1 MSPFFT
7 PKPVDHMLINF
18 KVGGWRLVKK
28 VMYQVLSFLLSFQ
41 KKKKKMI
48 VDKDLINESNV
59 YLYFYRMP
67 EVYE

>member
-7 PKPVDHMLINF
+7 HKHVDHVLINF

-41 KKKKKMI
+41 KKKT
-48 VDKDLINESNV
+48 DL
-59 YLYFYRMP
+59 R
-67 EVYE
+67 

>member
-41 KKKKKMI
+41 KKKKKKKKKKP
-48 VDKDLINESNV
+48 D
-59 YLYFYRMP
+59 RR
-67 EVYE
+67 